1 MGIGLLIVL
10 CYILV
15 WALFG
20 LVRNN
25 RVYNIRIKWINTTD
39 KRHDKYTYDSML
51 KINRKN
57 WFGWKLPKDSDFS

>member
-1 MGIGLLIVL
+1 MITGLLIVL
-10 CYILV
+10 CYICV

-51 KINRKN
+51 KLNRKN
-57 WFGWKLPKDSDFS
+57 RFGWKIPKDSDFP